1 MAGIREQ
8 KKERTRQE
16 ILKAAEG
23 LFREK
28 GYENVS
34 MEEIAQ
40 AAFVGTGTLYNYF
53 NSKDEIFVAAVDII
67 NQAAESDNSIEQYEF
82 SKGSNTSEIVIEYL
96 EKQIKKYEW
105 LMTNTLMKSLVKAIF
120 NSAVSGNKLVNTLI
134 KADYNLI
141 DNIERLL
148 KKLSEN
154 NLFEENPR
162 VVAELIYA
170 ALMYEWL
177 MYIYLENGTVE
188 DVKRAVKEK
197 IRVILK

>member
-67 NQAAESDNSIEQYEF
+67 NQAAESDNSIEQY
-82 SKGSNTSEIVIEYL
+82 
-96 EKQIKKYEW
+96 
-105 LMTNTLMKSLVKAIF
+105 
-120 NSAVSGNKLVNTLI
+120 
-134 KADYNLI
+134 
-141 DNIERLL
+141 R
-148 KKLSEN
+148 N
-154 NLFEENPR
+154 NF
-162 VVAELIYA
+162 V
-170 ALMYEWL
+170 
-177 MYIYLENGTVE
+177 
-188 DVKRAVKEK
+188 
-197 IRVILK
+197 